1 MEAIDRAPSLQVPEI
16 GKPGQ
21 KRHSRAHYVI
31 CFALWFLGL
40 AVLTVAAWIVHG
52 HPGPWPF
59 ELAFSRSVQAW
70 PMPGWLKT
78 VFTLL
83 GTINDPI
90 PSGVVA
96 AILVA
101 ILLIA
106 RRIRPAL
113 FIGYIV
119 LVANSI
125 DAIIGDIVARPR
137 PSPHLIHVTSML
149 SFNSFPSGH
158 TEHIVIFYGFLLFL
172 TLSEPVRKWK
182 HAKWLIPL
190 QILMALDILQMGFSR
205 VWEGEHWML
214 DVLGGYLS
222 GVLWLTLFI
231 YLYGRRWTRNEPG
244 AWQAGKAKEPSE
256 RAIRDS
262 RVNR

>member
-1 MEAIDRAPSLQVPEI
+1 MEAINRTPSLEVPGIKE
-16 GKPGQ
+16 PGQ
-21 KRHSRAHYVI
+21 KRHSTVRHALG
-31 CFALWFLGL
+31 FALWFLGL
-40 AVLTVAAWIVHG
+40 AVLIVASWVVHG
-52 HPGPWPF
+52 HIGPWPF
-59 ELAFSRSVQAW
+59 ELTVSRNVQAW
-70 PMPGWLKT
+70 PLPGWLKA

-90 PSGVVA
+90 PSGIAA

-101 ILLIA
+101 ILLIV

-119 LVANSI
+119 LVANSL

-172 TLSEPVRKWK
+172 TLTEPVREWK

-190 QILMALDILQMGFSR
+190 QVLMALDILQMGFSR

-222 GVLWLTLFI
+222 GALWLTLFI
-231 YLYGRRWTRNEPG
+231 YLYGRRWARNEPG
-244 AWQAGKAKEPSE
+244 AWRKGKLAEKHQKN
-256 RAIRDS
+256 S
-262 RVNR
+262 RL

>member
-1 MEAIDRAPSLQVPEI
+1 MEAIDRAPSSRAPEI
-16 GKPGQ
+16 Q
-21 KRHSRAHYVI
+21 QAEQRRHSPARYVLG
-31 CFALWFLGL
+31 FTLWFLGL
-40 AVLTVAAWIVHG
+40 AVLIVAAWIVHG
-52 HPGPWPF
+52 HPNPWPF
-59 ELAFSRSVQAW
+59 ELAFSRDVQAL

-90 PSGVVA
+90 PSGIGA

-101 ILLIA
+101 ILFIA

-172 TLSEPVRKWK
+172 TLTKPVRAWK

-222 GVLWLTLFI
+222 GALWLTLFI

-244 AWQAGKAKEPSE
+244 AWQAGKEAEK
-256 RAIRDS
+256 RQKA
-262 RVNR
+262 